1 MVINHRG
8 AGRLPK
14 IVLALVIRDTHE
26 CEGEHTS
33 HSFAWTTISNTWL
46 VWKMS
51 CILHEL
57 MKYLCIP
64 LYILGVINGGISLL
78 SMKLIRNGLV
88 GFNGLSVE
96 PVVVM

>member
-1 MVINHRG
+1 
-8 AGRLPK
+8 
-14 IVLALVIRDTHE
+14 
-26 CEGEHTS
+26 
-33 HSFAWTTISNTWL
+33 
-46 VWKMS
+46 
-51 CILHEL
+51 

-64 LYILGVINGGISLL
+64 LSILGVINGGISLL

>member
-1 MVINHRG
+1 M
-8 AGRLPK
+8 ARLENE
-14 IVLALVIRDTHE
+14 LY
-26 CEGEHTS
+26 
-33 HSFAWTTISNTWL
+33 TTYN
-46 VWKMS
+46 
-51 CILHEL
+51 EL

-64 LYILGVINGGISLL
+64 LCILGVIYGGISLL